1 MNPEYRKELEK
12 NVDQSLDNFSIYIGA
27 SSQYLCSN
35 LNRAPTQSE
44 INDLATSIMLFEK
57 LDLIADW
64 LSFIDT
70 GLERIRKEM

>member
-12 NVDQSLDNFSIYIGA
+12 NVDQSLDDFSIYIGA

-57 LDLIADW
+57 LDIIADR
-64 LSFIDT
+64 LSNIDT
-70 GLERIRKEM
+70 GLEMIRREM